1 MADFGALSSL
11 GLGSQGALNY
21 NIIDKLKK
29 ADQDAIIKPIESKIS
44 EDKTKEAN
52 LATLTTLLSTL
63 KGSASTLSYD
73 NIYSKT
79 STDINGASATAI
91 VQDGTKSQIITINVS
106 NIATNDVQE
115 SKVFNKDTNTF
126 LTDISGTD
134 TLTFQLANG
143 SSFNVN
149 VDSTTTISQLEQLI
163 NDNSGGKITASL
175 LNVGGTNPYKLVIKS
190 ADTGASNA
198 ITVSSGGTA
207 ASDLGFTT
215 IGSGAQDAS
224 FTYNGV
230 NITRSTND
238 ISDLING
245 VDLKLIDTGKTT
257 ITVSQDTKSLKDAIK
272 SFISAYNDVVD
283 NLDAATQY
291 DSATNTKGIFQG
303 VSQIRN
309 LKYEINNIVFSY
321 DKSGSSLSDF
331 GVTQNSTGHLEFDES
346 TFDSK
351 LSNNPQAIVDFF
363 KGGTSTHSSDG
374 LFVKLNNELG
384 SKFMGNSSEL
394 GLYKTYLDN
403 DIKSLTDQ
411 KDSQAKMIDNKYNI
425 LAKKFAAYDK
435 IISTFNAQSQSLQMQ
450 IQSFLTTKQ

>member
-1 MADFGALSSL
+1 MAEFGALSSL

-21 NIIDKLKK
+21 DIIDKLKK
-29 ADQDAIIKPIESKIS
+29 ADQDTIIKPIESKIS
-44 EDKTKEAN
+44 EDKSKEKN
-52 LATLTTLLSTL
+52 LTTLTTLLSTL

-79 STDINGASATAI
+79 TADISGTSATAT
-91 VQDGTKSQIITINVS
+91 VQDGTSSQTITIDVS

-115 SKVFNKDTNTF
+115 SNAFNKETSTF
-126 LTDISGTD
+126 LTDSSGSD
-134 TLTFQLANG
+134 TLTFQLAG
-143 SSFNVN
+143 GDSFSVN
-149 VDSTTTISQLEQLI
+149 VDSTTTISQLQQLI
-163 NDNSGGKITASL
+163 NDNSNGKITASL
-175 LNVGGTNPYKLVIKS
+175 LNVGGTDPYKLVIKS
-190 ADTGASNA
+190 TDTGADNA

-207 ASDLGFTT
+207 ASDLGFSVV
-215 IGSGAQDAS
+215 GSGAQDAN

-230 NITRSTND
+230 SITRSTND

-245 VDLKLIDTGKTT
+245 VDLKLTDTGKTT
-257 ITVSQDTKSLKDAIK
+257 ITISQDTASLKDAVK
-272 SFISAYNDVVD
+272 SFVSAYNDVVD

-309 LKYEINNIVFSY
+309 LKYDINDIVFSY
-321 DKSGSSLSDF
+321 DNSGSSLSDF
-331 GVTQNSTGHLEFDES
+331 GITQNSTGHLEFDES

-351 LSNNPQAIVDFF
+351 MSSDPQAIVDFF

-374 LFVKLNNELG
+374 LFVKLNNELE
-384 SKFMGNSSEL
+384 SKFMGNSSDL

-403 DIKSLTDQ
+403 NIKSLTDQ
-411 KDSQAKMIDNKYNI
+411 KESQTKMIDDKYNI